1 MFISEELLLQGA
13 AAIGLTP
20 DADAVRR
27 FDAYARLLAEYN
39 EKVNLTAITD
49 PDGIVMKHFTDS
61 LYLTKFAPLTAGLR
75 VCDVGTGAGFPG
87 VCLLIARPDLRL
99 TLFDSIRKKLDFL
112 RFLLRELDL
121 EAEIVVSRAEDA
133 GRDPAFREMFD
144 LATARAVAE
153 LNRLSEYC
161 VPLVRVG
168 GTFAPMKAPLT
179 EEEAQRGI
187 GAAAN
192 LGAKLVRRERYCL
205 PEGSGREIL
214 LFEKISPTPPKYPR
228 NPAQIAKKPL

>member
-1 MFISEELLLQGA
+1 MDRLTALVGEEKADLLCRYMD
-13 AAIGLTP
+13 AILE
-20 DADAVRR
+20 R
-27 FDAYARLLAEYN
+27 N
-39 EKVNLTAITD
+39 QHINLTAIRNREEF
-49 PDGIVMKHFTDS
+49 ILKHLLDS
-61 LYLTKFAPLTAGLR
+61 LTLTELPEMKAAET
-75 VCDVGTGAGFPG
+75 VVDVGTGAGFPG

-205 PEGSGREIL
+205 PEGSGREVL